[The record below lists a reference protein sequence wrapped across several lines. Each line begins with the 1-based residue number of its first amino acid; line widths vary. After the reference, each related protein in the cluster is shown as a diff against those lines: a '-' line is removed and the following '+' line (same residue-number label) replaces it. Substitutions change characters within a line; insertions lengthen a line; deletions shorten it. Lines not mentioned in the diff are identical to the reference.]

1 MSERTAGT
9 LGPVELEVILGTI
22 RSAELEIEA
31 AVERTSRSPMI
42 RDQHDYRVA
51 LFDARGRKLTGR
63 SYSALVEPVFEYF
76 EDDEIDPGD
85 VFFWN
90 DPYNSCGGIGHV
102 PDLCTTIPIFHG
114 ERLIGFS
121 QVFGHHD
128 DVGGS
133 VPGSLPVHATD
144 MWAEGLV
151 VPPIKLYERGV
162 VNSAAFKIIERNS
175 RLPEHLKGDID
186 AEIGAARL
194 GSKRVC
200 ELAERYGA
208 DALESAFDAIIDNC
222 AATLRRELLPK
233 IADGVYHWQD
243 YIENDGVDEPRL
255 HALRLTMTKTPE
267 KIILDFTG
275 TDPEAKGPINWP
287 IDYADGKFARK
298 WMAPVLR
305 SLADTPERAAEID
318 MNEGVLDVIEMKFPE
333 KGTLV
338 TPNFGKATGMRF
350 FILLRSLGVF
360 AACLSKA
367 TGGQMPADHETIRIW
382 GLHSGTTGSDFFLF
396 REVLGGGGPGR
407 PWADGSDVVHVVPNS
422 RNLPAEFSETRYPV
436 LIERLALATDS
447 CGAGLRRGGCGYDK
461 QVRVLDDS
469 QLLSNADR
477 ALLNTYGVNGGLHG
491 ATYGIKVVDAQ
502 GSERPIAGMADNI
515 PVSANSVVHIVTTGG
530 GGWGDPLER
539 EADWVRYDVECGLV
553 SLEAAAAEYGV
564 VVTNEGDVPVLDESA
579 TNALRTK
586 MRGQRTTPQ
595 FFDRG
600 PYFEDIKRANGVTW
614 PDGWED
620 PDDHAVAA
628 TASGAHKAAS

>member
-1 MSERTAGT
+1 MSGRTAGQ
-9 LGPVELEVILGTI
+9 LGPVELEVILGTV

-76 EDDEIDPGD
+76 GDDEIDPGD

-90 DPYNSCGGIGHV
+90 DPYNSSGGIGHV

-208 DALESAFDAIIDNC
+208 DALEAAFDAIIDNC

-338 TPNFGKATGMRF
+338 TPNFGKPTGMRF

-367 TGGQMPADHETIRIW
+367 TGGRMPADHETIRIW
-382 GLHSGTTGSDFFLF
+382 GLHGGTTGSDFFLF

-436 LIERLALATDS
+436 LIEKLALATDS

-469 QLLSNADR
+469 MLLSNADR

-491 ATYGIKVVDAQ
+491 ATYGINVVDDQ
-502 GSERPIAGMADNI
+502 GAELPVAGMADNI
-515 PVSANSVVHIVTTGG
+515 PVTAGSVVHIVTTGG

-539 EADWVRYDVECGLV
+539 EAEWVRYDVECGLV
-553 SLEAAAAEYGV
+553 SVEAAAAEYGV
-564 VVTNEGDVPVLDESA
+564 VVTNEGDAPVLDDSA

-586 MRGQRTTPQ
+586 MRGQRDTPQ

-600 PYFEDIKRANGVTW
+600 PYFEDIKRSNGVTW
-614 PDGWED
+614 PDDWQD
-620 PDDHAVAA
+620 PDDHVVSAKAGGV
-628 TASGAHKAAS
+628 HKAAS

>member
-1 MSERTAGT
+1 MSGRTAGT

-76 EDDEIDPGD
+76 GDDEIDPGD

-90 DPYNSCGGIGHV
+90 DPYNSSGGIGHV

-133 VPGSLPVHATD
+133 VPGSLPVHATELR
-144 MWAEGLV
+144 AEGLV
-151 VPPIKLYERGV
+151 VPPIKLYAGGV

-208 DALESAFDAIIDNC
+208 DALETAFDAIIDNC

-267 KIILDFTG
+267 KIVLDFTG

-305 SLADTPERAAEID
+305 SLADTPERAAEIAVGTVAVFLAAD
-318 MNEGVLDVIEMKFPE
+318 GRLETVIFCCFGEASVKAHE
-333 KGTLV
+333 K
-338 TPNFGKATGMRF
+338 AMR
-350 FILLRSLGVF
+350 
-360 AACLSKA
+360 
-367 TGGQMPADHETIRIW
+367 
-382 GLHSGTTGSDFFLF
+382 
-396 REVLGGGGPGR
+396 VLG
-407 PWADGSDVVHVVPNS
+407 
-422 RNLPAEFSETRYPV
+422 
-436 LIERLALATDS
+436 
-447 CGAGLRRGGCGYDK
+447 
-461 QVRVLDDS
+461 
-469 QLLSNADR
+469 
-477 ALLNTYGVNGGLHG
+477 
-491 ATYGIKVVDAQ
+491 
-502 GSERPIAGMADNI
+502 
-515 PVSANSVVHIVTTGG
+515 
-530 GGWGDPLER
+530 
-539 EADWVRYDVECGLV
+539 
-553 SLEAAAAEYGV
+553 
-564 VVTNEGDVPVLDESA
+564 
-579 TNALRTK
+579 
-586 MRGQRTTPQ
+586 
-595 FFDRG
+595 
-600 PYFEDIKRANGVTW
+600 
-614 PDGWED
+614 
-620 PDDHAVAA
+620 
-628 TASGAHKAAS
+628 